1 MNIQASD
8 FLDWFKQSKVIGAE
22 KKPLIV
28 YHGTNN
34 EFSVF
39 ETNPL
44 KAKSYYGLGA
54 SAIGS
59 CFSESLEVAESYP
72 KQLNLENRHVK
83 EVYLSIQSPK
93 KYRTLTALTNHL
105 IEFCE
110 ERKLP
115 LTQDRLLHVSMFKD
129 YLIEQGYDGITYK
142 EGPVYSPKQ
151 NKATVWVAFHPSQI
165 KISDEPRK

>member
-1 MNIQASD
+1 MNILTTD
-8 FLDWFKQSKVIGAE
+8 FTDWFKHSKVVGTD
-22 KKPLIV
+22 KLPLIV

-34 EFSVF
+34 EFSAF
-39 ETNPL
+39 ETEPL
-44 KAKSYYGLGA
+44 KAKSYYGMGA

-59 CFSESLEVAESYP
+59 CFSESLEVAASYP

-83 EVYLSIQSPK
+83 EVYLSIQNPK

-115 LTQDRLLHVSMFKD
+115 LVQDRLPHVSMFKD
-129 YLIEQGYDGITYK
+129 YLIDQGYDGITYK
-142 EGPVYSPKQ
+142 EGPVYNPKQ
-151 NKATVWVAFHPSQI
+151 NKATVWVAFHPYQI
-165 KISDEPRK
+165 KISK

>member
-8 FLDWFKQSKVIGAE
+8 FLDWFKQSKVIGAD
-22 KKPLIV
+22 KQPLIV

-34 EFSVF
+34 EFSAF
-39 ETNPL
+39 ETDPL
-44 KAKSYYGLGA
+44 KAKSYYGMGA

-59 CFSESLEVAESYP
+59 CFSESLEVAASYP

-83 EVYLSIQSPK
+83 EVYLSIQNPK

-115 LTQDRLLHVSMFKD
+115 LVQDRLLHVSMFKD

-142 EGPVYSPKQ
+142 EGTVYNPKQ
-151 NKATVWVAFHPSQI
+151 NKATVWVAFHPYQI
-165 KISDEPRK
+165 MFSK